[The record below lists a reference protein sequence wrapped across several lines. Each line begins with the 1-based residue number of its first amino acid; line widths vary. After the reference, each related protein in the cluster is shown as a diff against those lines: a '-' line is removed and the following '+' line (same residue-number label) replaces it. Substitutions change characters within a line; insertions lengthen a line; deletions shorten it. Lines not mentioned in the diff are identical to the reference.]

1 MSTPSLAPI
10 CPYCGKGSAFIT
22 SSELIYNGRDYGP
35 LYVCWT
41 CDAYVSVHEGTRNPK
56 GTLAN
61 KLLRQA
67 RRATHAV
74 LDVLWEDLQPAY
86 PEVAAPWPALRAV
99 ARTRAYTWLAAQLG
113 IPFDDCHVA
122 MFDLARCAL
131 AIQAITAHQPTSA
144 TVRQWFKSQ
153 PQRAA

>member
-1 MSTPSLAPI
+1 
-10 CPYCGKGSAFIT
+10 
-22 SSELIYNGRDYGP
+22 
-35 LYVCWT
+35 
-41 CDAYVSVHEGTRNPK
+41 VHEGTRNPK

-74 LDVLWEDLQPAY
+74 LDVLWEDLRPAY
-86 PEVAAPWPALRAV
+86 PDIPEPGRVIRAV
-99 ARTRAYTWLAAQLG
+99 ARHRAYKWLAAQLD

-131 AIQAITAHQPTSA
+131 AIQAIATHQPTSA